1 MSSKIKFILIFL
13 SFAPWIAWAE
23 PLPQPLSLPQALALV
38 SQNPQQAIVLA
49 NNNKASAKVS
59 LAKSK
64 LAIRADINLIG
75 RWLKA
80 SQYAAV
86 YTGNSDHQAELRINK
101 PLYDLSLSQ
110 QHIAAEQQQQAQ
122 IIQGQSQTEQLKLKI
137 MQAYF
142 QVLLADLDA
151 QVNEE
156 AIAVA
161 YIRLDKAQTR
171 QQLGQ
176 LAELEVAKLK
186 YSYEK
191 IRQQQHIASNQQRLS
206 REQLA
211 NILNYPSEPPADLI
225 EPKFNYL
232 MQSLPP
238 LEQVQAYAQQ
248 HNRGII
254 QRKAALAAQTA
265 KIKAARA
272 QGYPKLEANMRWFMW
287 ENQYGARD
295 DARIDLQLNIPLY
308 TGGHKQATLALANSE
323 RQRLQAELAQYQLQL
338 RDQVLDLWFKIEQQ
352 QRQQET
358 LDSQQNWRDLALDKT
373 RSRYDLELQ
382 SDLGTALVEQSRVS
396 LQQQTWRYQLALD
409 WQQLA
414 ILLAQSSLPL
424 QLETAS

>member
-1 MSSKIKFILIFL
+1 MSIALKITVFWAFM
-13 SFAPWIAWAE
+13 PCIASAA
-23 PLPQPLSLPQALALV
+23 PLPQPLSLPQALALAA
-38 SQNPQQAIVLA
+38 QHPQQALINA
-49 NNNKASAKVS
+49 NNKQARAQLDQTHSTMALQAEINLVRRWVKASPYQPS
-59 LAKSK
+59 YS
-64 LAIRADINLIG
+64 
-75 RWLKA
+75 
-80 SQYAAV
+80 
-86 YTGNSDHQAELRINK
+86 GNSDHRAELHLSK

-110 QHIAAEQQQQAQ
+110 QQLAAEHQQQAQ
-122 IIQGQSQTEQLKLKI
+122 MLQGQSQSEQLKLKI
-137 MQAYF
+137 MRAYF

-161 YIRLDKAQTR
+161 YIRLDKAQAR

-176 LAELEVAKLK
+176 LSELDVAQLQ
-186 YSYEK
+186 YTYEK

-211 NILNYPSEPPADLI
+211 NILNYPSEPPADLT